1 MRCVSFPCTCVAN
14 LWLIVG
20 GSTAS
25 WYTNPQTE
33 ALCKLLGIEN
43 KINPMPAG
51 FREARAAAAT
61 ISALSATSPQSPVA
75 PLNSSTLAASPV
87 VEISKAATNGQTNG
101 VVPSAAD
108 ELAAAKK
115 AAMAELDS
123 LVVAEAG
130 NEDEIVMDDED
141 I

>member
-1 MRCVSFPCTCVAN
+1 MDG
-14 LWLIVG
+14 I
-20 GSTAS
+20 AS

-33 ALCKLLGIEN
+33 ALCTLLGIEN

-61 ISALSATSPQSPVA
+61 IAALAATAVSISVTT
-75 PLNSSTLAASPV
+75 PLGSSTLPATPIVDLPKSATMNGT
-87 VEISKAATNGQTNG
+87 TNGAA
-101 VVPSAAD
+101 PSLED

-115 AAMAELDS
+115 TAMAELDS
-123 LVVAEAG
+123 LIVAEAG